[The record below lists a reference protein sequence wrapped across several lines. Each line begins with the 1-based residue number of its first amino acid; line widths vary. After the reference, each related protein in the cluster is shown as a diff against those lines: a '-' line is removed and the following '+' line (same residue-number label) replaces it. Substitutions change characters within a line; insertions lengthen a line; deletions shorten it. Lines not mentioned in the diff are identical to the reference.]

1 MKISLAI
8 FSKDEEY
15 SQRLVTYLDDK
26 YSQSGISLSRFTEKD
41 SFLSFLR
48 SSRVDVLL
56 ADIAFRE
63 ELVDVGEQFS
73 FQIVYLTEHPISLDE
88 GEYQISKYQSG
99 KVIYKEIERICA
111 RNNISISFGERG
123 DAAFIFTFFSVGGGS
138 GATTVA
144 IAVAEYLARKH
155 KTLYLTLSPFE
166 TNFGYLDSSDKGS
179 FDEVIAALYN
189 NRMSLEGML
198 KGNVCEADSGVF
210 FYQTTVNPLDMAS
223 LEKEKIN
230 TLISSLKN
238 MGMFEYII
246 LDFSLD
252 LSPER
257 EERFLE
263 VMQKSSQ
270 IVMVSDGTP
279 MSKARFE
286 RIYLYFKYLEREKKV
301 DLIQKSAIIYNK
313 FRTKENI
320 RGIRIDKNDIQ
331 DFGTLPY
338 YQDMPA
344 RDIINDMRANLTMK
358 VFDRG

>member
-15 SQRLVTYLDDK
+15 SQRLAGYLDEK

-48 SSRVDVLL
+48 TSRVDILL
-56 ADIAFRE
+56 ADIALRE
-63 ELVDVGEQFS
+63 DLADVREQFS
-73 FQIVYLTEHPISLDE
+73 FQMAYLTEYPVVLDE
-88 GEYQISKYQSG
+88 DEYQINKYQPG
-99 KVIYKEIERICA
+99 KLIYKEIERICA
-111 RNNISISFGERG
+111 RNNISISLGERG
-123 DAAFIFTFFSVGGGS
+123 DDAFIFTFLSVGGGS

-144 IAVAEYLARKH
+144 VAAAEYLARKH

-166 TNFGYLDSSDKGS
+166 TNFGYLDSADNGS

-210 FYQTTVNPLDMAS
+210 FYRTTANPLDMAS
-223 LEKEKIN
+223 LEKEKIS
-230 TLISSLKN
+230 TLLSTLKN
-238 MGMFEYII
+238 IGLFEYII
-246 LDFSLD
+246 LDYSLD

-263 VMQKSSQ
+263 VMQKSNQ
-270 IVMVSDGTP
+270 IVIVSDGTP
-279 MSKARFE
+279 MSKDRFE
-286 RIYLYFKYLEREKKV
+286 RVYSYFKYLEREKKT
-301 DLIQKSAIIYNK
+301 DLIHKSAIIYNK
-313 FRTKENI
+313 FRTRENI

-331 DFGTLPY
+331 DFGTLPF

-344 RDIINDMRANLTMK
+344 REIINDMRANLTMK

>member
-15 SQRLVTYLDDK
+15 SQRLAGYLDDK

-48 SSRVDVLL
+48 NSRVDILL

-63 ELVDVGEQFS
+63 ELSDVREQFS
-73 FQIVYLTEHPISLDE
+73 FQIAYLTEYPVPLDE
-88 GEYQISKYQSG
+88 GEYQISKYQPG
-99 KVIYKEIERICA
+99 KIIYKEIERICA
-111 RNNISISFGERG
+111 RNNISISLGERG
-123 DAAFIFTFFSVGGGS
+123 DTAFVFTFLSVGGGS

-144 IAVAEYLARKH
+144 VAAAEYLARKH

-166 TNFGYLDSSDKGS
+166 TNFGYLDSADSGS

-210 FYQTTVNPLDMAS
+210 FYRTTVNPLDMAS
-223 LEKEKIN
+223 LEKEKIS

-257 EERFLE
+257 EDRFLE
-263 VMQKSSQ
+263 IMQKTNQ

-279 MSKARFE
+279 MSKDRFE
-286 RIYLYFKYLEREKKV
+286 RVYSYFKYLDREKKA
-301 DLIQKSAIIYNK
+301 DLVNKSAILYNK

-331 DFGTLPY
+331 DFGTLPF

-344 RDIINDMRANLTMK
+344 REIINDMRASLTMK